1 MKKEKILKLL
11 LFIVIIVFIAI
22 TVLVFLKKGKTDGN
36 YIYGISNS
44 EERITIE
51 DINYLD
57 EYSSQIINS
66 NVTSYDYELI
76 KNDEYIYGKFYI
88 DSNSILYAT
97 DGFKNIERRL
107 TNEKMATLYKVVNN
121 DNIVIYALPEQHDK
135 IYSFKIDN
143 TDLNKIEQK
152 EYYLSSNP
160 KAFTYLKNLEYG
172 DEESSPVILCEDNK
186 MYDLNSGLL
195 YSDKY
200 IKFYKNFILDSN
212 NIIYSYKGYKMY
224 NFANNQYK
232 LVGYVLS
239 KENIF
244 SDNNYVILVTEDG
257 SLLWFNGYDTF
268 SAYNKR
274 VKSIKNID
282 NKVKI
287 LFYDDTYYNFEG
299 RYNKY

>member
-239 KENIF
+239 KKNIF